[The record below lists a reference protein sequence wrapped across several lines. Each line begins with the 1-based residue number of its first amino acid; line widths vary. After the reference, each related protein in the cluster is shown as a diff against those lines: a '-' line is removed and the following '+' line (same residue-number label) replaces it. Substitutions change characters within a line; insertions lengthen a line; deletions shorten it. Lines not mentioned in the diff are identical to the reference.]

1 MTSRTG
7 QETVLL
13 QLCALV
19 APDNVERSQR
29 ENPNENVALK
39 VPCHGRKRR
48 RRLGVGVCGARIAFL
63 GIAPLC
69 LFPTEGHFRSC
80 VWNVGKDFSEE
91 D

>member
-1 MTSRTG
+1 M
-7 QETVLL
+7 
-13 QLCALV
+13 
-19 APDNVERSQR
+19 ERSKR

-48 RRLGVGVCGARIAFL
+48 RRLGVGVCGVRIAFL

-80 VWNVGKDFSEE
+80 IWNVGKDFSEE
-91 D
+91 DQKTVDSAHPSFSAF